1 MARLYLF
8 VEGRTEQTFS
18 DTILRPH
25 LANFGVY
32 MQPAVQIAHA
42 RRRGV
47 VHRGGGRKY
56 QPMRDD
62 IIRFTKQESGND
74 VYFSTLIDLYA
85 IAPDFP
91 GLAEAERFRGAPY
104 QRVEALESAWLAD
117 VPDRRFIP
125 FLALHEFETY
135 LFVKPEEFAL
145 FYPGEASQIRRL
157 IQIRDSKASP
167 ELINDGHHTAPSKRI
182 IHEFPDYEGAKA
194 AIGPQIADLIGLP
207 AMRACCPHLDRWIKR
222 LESLGSVAL

>member
-8 VEGRTEQTFS
+8 VEGRTEQTFA

-25 LANFGVY
+25 LATRGVY

-42 RRRGV
+42 RRHGI
-47 VHRGGGRKY
+47 VHRGGGRNY
-56 QPMRDD
+56 LPMRND
-62 IIRFTKQESGND
+62 IIRFTRQENGND

-91 GLAEAERFRGAPY
+91 GLAAAERFRAEPY
-104 QRVEALESAWLAD
+104 RRVEAIETAWSAD

-135 LFVKPEEFAL
+135 LFVKPEEFEL

-157 IQIRDSKASP
+157 VKIRDSRASP
-167 ELINDGHHTAPSKRI
+167 ELINDGQHTAPSKRI
-182 IHEFPDYEGAKA
+182 IQEFPDYERAKA
-194 AIGPQIADLIGLP
+194 AIGPQVAELIGLP
-207 AMRACCPHLDRWIKR
+207 AMRGCCPHLDRWMNR
-222 LESLGSVAL
+222 LESLGSVAQ